1 MVAPLGSARVAA
13 LREALEAVVA
23 GVDRAERRSR
33 DPVSFV
39 HAQERTEDQEIVALL
54 AAQLAFGNVTTILAK
69 VGDVLARL
77 AEFGPT
83 PTAALDALVDASGD
97 ASRLHARLADFKH
110 RVFTGPD
117 VAALLAGGRLLQR
130 KYGSLGAAFLDA
142 WGTTG
147 AVSVPTA
154 LARFCD
160 ELRRL
165 GQFPQ
170 RGDPHRRGASH
181 LLPDVARG
189 AGAKRLF
196 LFLRWMVRPSDGV
209 DLGIWDFSPA
219 HLLIPV
225 DTHIH
230 KVARNLGFTDRNDAS
245 LATAIEITD
254 ALRRLDPE
262 DPVRFDFAL
271 CHLMMKGD
279 CKEVAIPEI
288 CDGCPLRPV
297 CRHHEDPADKI
308 EKATR
313 RHPRT

>member
-1 MVAPLGSARVAA
+1 MVVPLTPPRIAALQEALAAVAADVDRVA
-13 LREALEAVVA
+13 
-23 GVDRAERRSR
+23 RRSR

-39 HAQERTEDQEIVALL
+39 HAEERDDDREIVALL

-69 VGDVLARL
+69 VDDVLNRLKRHGKTPTVALDVLVDPAGDGSRL
-77 AEFGPT
+77 A
-83 PTAALDALVDASGD
+83 ALLV
-97 ASRLHARLADFKH
+97 DFKH
-110 RVFTGPD
+110 RVFIGAD

-130 KYGSLGAAFLDA
+130 NYGSLGAAFAHA
-142 WGTTG
+142 WQATG
-147 AVSVPTA
+147 ETSAALA

-160 ELRRL
+160 ELRAL
-165 GQFPQ
+165 GKFPP
-170 RGDPHRRGASH
+170 RGDPTRRGASH

-245 LATAIEITD
+245 LTTAIEITN
-254 ALRRLDPE
+254 ALRALDPE
-262 DPVRFDFAL
+262 DPVRFDFSL

-279 CKEVAIPEI
+279 CKEEAIPEI
-288 CDGCPLRPV
+288 CEGCPLRPV
-297 CRHHEDPADKI
+297 CCHHEAPASKT

-313 RHPRT
+313 RRPRT